1 MERTDEGQEKLDYVR
16 LLRPVERDTHVRRGP
31 ARLMHGHGVQIKRRE
46 VMHRLFERTSTSP
59 LESAFRAPRVAP
71 SLNFTERSPSQFG
84 WPRWVNELR
93 SPDIS
98 HSEQS

>member
-46 VMHRLFERTSTSP
+46 VMHHRSARALSCRLTPTVKRP
-59 LESAFRAPRVAP
+59 
-71 SLNFTERSPSQFG
+71 
-84 WPRWVNELR
+84 
-93 SPDIS
+93 
-98 HSEQS
+98 

>member
-46 VMHRLFERTSTSP
+46 VMHRLFERTITSP
-59 LESAFRAPRVAP
+59 LESAFRAPCL
-71 SLNFTERSPSQFG
+71 SFTERSPSQFG
-84 WPRWVNELR
+84 WPRWVIELR
-93 SPDIS
+93 SPDMS